1 VAENVLQ
8 QGISSEGVRHEGKL
22 ANYFGS
28 NLIRIWGICGWH
40 ERVGS
45 DFGSWLCVQNCCI
58 LLQVYRQRHFI

>member
-1 VAENVLQ
+1 MAENVLQ

-45 DFGSWLCVQNCCI
+45 DFWVVAVCAE
-58 LLQVYRQRHFI
+58 LLHPVASL